1 MTRTSPAWLSQPD
14 VLVTTSFLRQR
25 TRRLIYRSRRAKT
38 NGSFSKQPR
47 PTAVFSSSEL
57 PALSPLGPL
66 SLSKLCTK
74 GELSFIIK
82 VYFVFKKFYFALAS
96 GTVVFQVQVKLI
108 IVHWQIN
115 LLVLLRRLVVL
126 VKLEFTRPK
135 SAPWLLF
142 TRLGMASRTRHAP
155 TTP

>member
-38 NGSFSKQPR
+38 NGSFSKQSR

-66 SLSKLCTK
+66 SLSKLCTR
-74 GELSFIIK
+74 GELSFIK
-82 VYFVFKKFYFALAS
+82 VYFVFYFALAS
-96 GTVVFQVQVKLI
+96 GTVLI
-108 IVHWQIN
+108 ISSSSQVNYSTLANKPTSTTQAPG
-115 LLVLLRRLVVL
+115 RLVVL

-142 TRLGMASRTRHAP
+142 TRLGRASRTRHAP